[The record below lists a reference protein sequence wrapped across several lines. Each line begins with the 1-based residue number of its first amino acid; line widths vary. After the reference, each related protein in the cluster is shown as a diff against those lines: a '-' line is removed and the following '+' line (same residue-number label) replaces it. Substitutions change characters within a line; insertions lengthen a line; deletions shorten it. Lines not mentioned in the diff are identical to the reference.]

1 MSPINEVCIRL
12 ILAAIWLLALPFR
25 MLRWIARAIIRGAPC
40 VRDLPAAL
48 ADDAGARAATADAMG
63 LWPDDLERANG
74 LWVPRAC
81 LYATCEQCGE
91 HRTLATRTS
100 SGDLRWRCFQCQ
112 VSAHFASESR
122 VTSAPYKLC
131 PVCGEEAGPA
141 ATHCT
146 NCDALML
153 RASES
158 RVTRHASS

>member
-74 LWVPRAC
+74 LWVPRAELWQRCPQCGAIDCLAHRTPAGDLMWLCWRC
-81 LYATCEQCGE
+81 LYGQS
-91 HRTLATRTS
+91 TS
-100 SGDLRWRCFQCQ
+100 P
-112 VSAHFASESR
+112 SASIPSIP
-122 VTSAPYKLC
+122 SIP
-131 PVCGEEAGPA
+131 
-141 ATHCT
+141 
-146 NCDALML
+146 
-153 RASES
+153 S
-158 RVTRHASS
+158 